1 MFRLRLKTL
10 ILLTVIFVGAGFP
23 GFAFSSPGG
32 FPLRLKD
39 DLGREVVIKSKP
51 QRIISLAPSLTEIL
65 FALGLEKKIVGVTS
79 FCNYPAKAKKKEKVG
94 SYSNPNLEK
103 IISLRPDLVLATQ
116 GNPLSLI
123 KRLEKLKI
131 TTFAVDPQGV
141 GEVIKTIKKIARIT
155 SAVRKGRELT
165 NKMEEKLKR
174 IVSRTKG
181 RSEKWEVRSKKAEDR
196 RQNDRPEVFLMLW
209 DNPLISVGSKTLLHN
224 LVTLAGGRNVAAG
237 SPSDYPI
244 YNIERLLKQ
253 NPDVLIL
260 IGMGKDWQYKL
271 KQIKKNKI
279 LKELKA
285 VKKNKI
291 YLINPDLVN
300 RPGPRIIKGLEEM
313 AKIIHPE
320 MF

>member
-1 MFRLRLKTL
+1 MFRLRFKIL
-10 ILLTVIFVGAGFP
+10 ILLTIFLGGVGFS

-39 DLGREVVIKSKP
+39 DLGREVVIKGKP

-79 FCNYPAKAKKKEKVG
+79 FCNYPAEAKKKGKVG
-94 SYSNPNLEK
+94 SYSNPSLEK
-103 IISLRPDLVLATQ
+103 IINLRPDLVLVTQ

-131 TTFAVDPQGV
+131 TVFAVDPQDV
-141 GEVIKTIKKIARIT
+141 GEVIKTIKKIAKIT
-155 SAVRKGRELT
+155 SAVRKGKNLT
-165 NKMEEKLKR
+165 NKMEKKLKR
-174 IVSRTKG
+174 IVSKTKG
-181 RSEKWEVRSKKAEDR
+181 RSE
-196 RQNDRPEVFLMLW
+196 NDKPKVFLMLW

-224 LVTLAGGRNVAAG
+224 LVVLAGGRNVAAG
-237 SPSDYPI
+237 SADYPI
-244 YNIERLLKQ
+244 YNVERLLKQ
-253 NPDVLIL
+253 DPDVLIL
-260 IGMGKDWQYKL
+260 IGMGEDWQSKL
-271 KQIKKNKI
+271 RQIKKNKI

-291 YLINPDLVN
+291 YLIDPDLVN
-300 RPGPRIIKGLEEM
+300 RPGPRIIEGLEKLS
-313 AKIIHPE
+313 KIIHPE

>member
-1 MFRLRLKTL
+1 MFRLRFKIL
-10 ILLTVIFVGAGFP
+10 ILLTIFLGGVGFSGFT
-23 GFAFSSPGG
+23 FSSPGG

-39 DLGREVVIKSKP
+39 DLKREVVIKSKP

-65 FALGLEKKIVGVTS
+65 FALGLEKRIVGVTS
-79 FCNYPAKAKKKEKVG
+79 FCNYPANAKKKGKVG

-131 TTFAVDPQGV
+131 TTFAVDPQDV

-155 SAVRKGRELT
+155 SAVRKGRKLT
-165 NKMEEKLKR
+165 NKMEKKLKR

-181 RSEKWEVRSKKAEDR
+181 RSE
-196 RQNDRPEVFLMLW
+196 NDKPKVFLMLW
-209 DNPLISVGSKTLLHN
+209 DNPLISAGDKTLLHN
-224 LVTLAGGRNVAAG
+224 LVILAGGRNVAAG
-237 SPSDYPI
+237 SPSNYPI
-244 YNIERLLKQ
+244 YNVERLLKQ
-253 NPDVLIL
+253 DPDVLIL

-279 LKELKA
+279 LRELKA

-291 YLINPDLVN
+291 YLIDPDLVN
-300 RPGPRIIKGLEEM
+300 RPGPRIIKGLEKLS
-313 AKIIHPE
+313 KIIHPE